1 MYSGK
6 IVFYIVLASVI
17 PTIANIFNPGTVGIP
32 QLIAQIV
39 IAYLLYNLYGT
50 RQYELLD
57 GGFIF
62 KSWLIILF
70 FGAVRAF
77 LINYSSYAGIRDS
90 LLALLNI
97 ATAFCAYLGGLE
109 NTKTYLKAFLII
121 ILPCAIISS
130 LKWDAYG
137 LTDVAHILYPI
148 SLLLLLTP
156 YVSKKC
162 KITLIAITLY
172 SFFHDISVRSNVLLL
187 GFSIILLTLYFI
199 SKYHYKIRFRKITW
213 IACFITPIIF
223 LFLGISGRY
232 NFFTELMSTKINI
245 SGGGKDRTYMV
256 DSRTAV
262 YEDVF
267 RSFDGTGSLIF
278 GNSPVTKIK
287 TQMNIPERK
296 EGRNR
301 TESGFLNI
309 LYYYGIIGILCYM
322 YLSMYASYLAI
333 FRANNKLAT
342 LIGLYVAFKFLF
354 IFIEEPN
361 ITMTT
366 YFAIGLCLN
375 SVFRNMSEDDVKQV
389 MQGKTQ
395 ISLYNKPP
403 LNFVK

>member
-156 YVSKKC
+156 YVSKKWR
-162 KITLIAITLY
+162 ITMIAIALF
-172 SFFHDISVRSNVLLL
+172 SFFHDVSVRSNVLLL
-187 GFSIILLTLYFI
+187 SFSAVLLILYLI
-199 SKYHYKIRFRKITW
+199 SKYNYQIRFRKITW
-213 IACFITPIIF
+213 IACFILPALF

-232 NFFTELMSTKINI
+232 NFFAELMSTNINI
-245 SGGGKDRTYMV
+245 SSGSKDRAYMV

-267 RSFDGTGSLIF
+267 RSFDDAGSLIL
-278 GNSPVTKIK
+278 GNSPVSKIK
-287 TQMNIPERK
+287 TQMNIQDQEK
-296 EGRNR
+296 GRNR

-309 LYYYGIIGILCYM
+309 LYFYGVIGILCYM
-322 YLSMYASYLAI
+322 CLSMYASHLAV
-333 FRANNKLAT
+333 FRSNNRLAT

-354 IFIEEPN
+354 IFIEEPS

-375 SVFRNMSEDDVKQV
+375 PEFRNMEEEEVKQIL
-389 MQGKTQ
+389 QGK
-395 ISLYNKPP
+395 I
-403 LNFVK
+403 

>member
-156 YVSKKC
+156 YVSKKWR
-162 KITLIAITLY
+162 ITMIAIALF
-172 SFFHDISVRSNVLLL
+172 SFFHDVSVRSNVLLL
-187 GFSIILLTLYFI
+187 SFSAVLLILYFI
-199 SKYHYKIRFRKITW
+199 SKYNYQIRFRKITW
-213 IACFITPIIF
+213 IACFILPALF

-232 NFFTELMSTKINI
+232 NFFTELMSTNINI
-245 SGGGKDRTYMV
+245 SSGSKDRAYMV

-267 RSFDGTGSLIF
+267 RSFDDAGSLIL
-278 GNSPVTKIK
+278 GNSPVSKIK
-287 TQMNIPERK
+287 TQMNIQDQEK
-296 EGRNR
+296 GRNR

-309 LYYYGIIGILCYM
+309 LYYYGVIGILCYM
-322 YLSMYASYLAI
+322 CLSMYASHLAV
-333 FRANNKLAT
+333 FRSNNRLAT

-354 IFIEEPN
+354 IFIEEPS

-375 SVFRNMSEDDVKQV
+375 PEFRNMEEEEVKQIL
-389 MQGKTQ
+389 QGK
-395 ISLYNKPP
+395 I
-403 LNFVK
+403 

>member
-17 PTIANIFNPGTVGIP
+17 PIIANIFNPGTVGIP

-156 YVSKKC
+156 YVSKKWR
-162 KITLIAITLY
+162 ITMIAIALF
-172 SFFHDISVRSNVLLL
+172 SFFHDVSVRSNVLLL
-187 GFSIILLTLYFI
+187 SFSAVLLILYFI
-199 SKYHYKIRFRKITW
+199 SKYNYQIRFRKITW
-213 IACFITPIIF
+213 IACFILPALF

-232 NFFTELMSTKINI
+232 NFFAELMSTNINI
-245 SGGGKDRTYMV
+245 SSGSKDRAYMV

-267 RSFDGTGSLIF
+267 RSFDDAGSLIL
-278 GNSPVTKIK
+278 GNSPVSKIK
-287 TQMNIPERK
+287 TQMNIQDQEK
-296 EGRNR
+296 GRNR

-309 LYYYGIIGILCYM
+309 LYYYGVIGILCYM
-322 YLSMYASYLAI
+322 CLSMYASHLAV
-333 FRANNKLAT
+333 FRSNNRLAT

-354 IFIEEPN
+354 IFIEEPS

-375 SVFRNMSEDDVKQV
+375 PEFRNMEEGEVKQIL
-389 MQGKTQ
+389 QGK
-395 ISLYNKPP
+395 I
-403 LNFVK
+403 

>member
-6 IVFYIVLASVI
+6 IVFYIILASVI

-156 YVSKKC
+156 YVSKKWR
-162 KITLIAITLY
+162 ITMIAIALF
-172 SFFHDISVRSNVLLL
+172 SFFHDVSVRSNVLLL
-187 GFSIILLTLYFI
+187 SFSAVLLILYFI
-199 SKYHYKIRFRKITW
+199 SKYNYQIRFRKITW
-213 IACFITPIIF
+213 IACFILPALF

-232 NFFTELMSTKINI
+232 NFFAELISTNINI
-245 SGGGKDRTYMV
+245 SSGSKDRAYMV

-267 RSFDGTGSLIF
+267 RSFDDAGSLIL
-278 GNSPVTKIK
+278 GNSPVSKIK
-287 TQMNIPERK
+287 TQMNIQDQEK
-296 EGRNR
+296 GRNR

-309 LYYYGIIGILCYM
+309 LYFYGVIGILCYM
-322 YLSMYASYLAI
+322 CLSMYASHLAV
-333 FRANNKLAT
+333 FRSNNRLAT

-354 IFIEEPN
+354 IFIEEPS

-375 SVFRNMSEDDVKQV
+375 PEFRNMEEEEVKQIL
-389 MQGKTQ
+389 QGK
-395 ISLYNKPP
+395 I
-403 LNFVK
+403 

>member
-6 IVFYIVLASVI
+6 IVFYIILASVI

-156 YVSKKC
+156 YVSKKWR
-162 KITLIAITLY
+162 ITMIAIALF
-172 SFFHDISVRSNVLLL
+172 SFFHDVSVRSNVLLL
-187 GFSIILLTLYFI
+187 SFSAVLLILYFI
-199 SKYHYKIRFRKITW
+199 SKYNYQIRFRKITW
-213 IACFITPIIF
+213 IACFILPALF

-232 NFFTELMSTKINI
+232 NFFAELMSTNINI
-245 SGGGKDRTYMV
+245 SSGSKDRAYMV

-267 RSFDGTGSLIF
+267 RSFDDAGSLIL
-278 GNSPVTKIK
+278 GNSPVSKIK
-287 TQMNIPERK
+287 TQMNIQDQEK
-296 EGRNR
+296 GRNR

-309 LYYYGIIGILCYM
+309 LYFYGVIGILCYM
-322 YLSMYASYLAI
+322 CLSMYASHLAV
-333 FRANNKLAT
+333 FRSNNRLAT

-354 IFIEEPN
+354 IFIEEPS

-375 SVFRNMSEDDVKQV
+375 PEFRNMEEEEVKQIL
-389 MQGKTQ
+389 QGK
-395 ISLYNKPP
+395 I
-403 LNFVK
+403 

>member
-156 YVSKKC
+156 YISKKWR
-162 KITLIAITLY
+162 ITMIAIALF
-172 SFFHDISVRSNVLLL
+172 SFFHDVSVRSNVLLL
-187 GFSIILLTLYFI
+187 SFSAVLLILYLI
-199 SKYHYKIRFRKITW
+199 SKYNYQIRFRKITW
-213 IACFITPIIF
+213 IACFILPALF

-232 NFFTELMSTKINI
+232 NFFAELMSTNINI
-245 SGGGKDRTYMV
+245 SSGSKDRAYMV

-267 RSFDGTGSLIF
+267 RSFDDAGSLIL
-278 GNSPVTKIK
+278 GNSPVSKIK
-287 TQMNIPERK
+287 TQMNIQDQEK
-296 EGRNR
+296 GRNR

-309 LYYYGIIGILCYM
+309 LYYYGVIGILCYM
-322 YLSMYASYLAI
+322 CLSMYASHLAV
-333 FRANNKLAT
+333 FRSNNRLAT

-354 IFIEEPN
+354 IFIEEPS

-375 SVFRNMSEDDVKQV
+375 PEFRNMEEEEVKQIL
-389 MQGKTQ
+389 QGK
-395 ISLYNKPP
+395 I
-403 LNFVK
+403 

>member
-156 YVSKKC
+156 YVSKKWR
-162 KITLIAITLY
+162 ITMIAIALF
-172 SFFHDISVRSNVLLL
+172 SFFHDVSVRSNVLLL
-187 GFSIILLTLYFI
+187 SFSAVLLILYLI
-199 SKYHYKIRFRKITW
+199 SKYNYQIRFRKITW
-213 IACFITPIIF
+213 IACFILPALF

-232 NFFTELMSTKINI
+232 NFFAELMSTNINI
-245 SGGGKDRTYMV
+245 SSGSKDRAYMV

-267 RSFDGTGSLIF
+267 RSFDDAGSLIL
-278 GNSPVTKIK
+278 GNSPVSKIK
-287 TQMNIPERK
+287 TQMNIQDQEK
-296 EGRNR
+296 GRNR

-309 LYYYGIIGILCYM
+309 LYYYGVIGILCYM
-322 YLSMYASYLAI
+322 CLSMYASHLAV
-333 FRANNKLAT
+333 FRSNNRLAT

-354 IFIEEPN
+354 IFIEEPS

-375 SVFRNMSEDDVKQV
+375 PEFRNMEEEEVKQ
-389 MQGKTQ
+389 KKKKK
-395 ISLYNKPP
+395 I
-403 LNFVK
+403 

>member
-156 YVSKKC
+156 YVSKKWR
-162 KITLIAITLY
+162 ITMIAIALF
-172 SFFHDISVRSNVLLL
+172 SFFHDVSVRSNVLLL
-187 GFSIILLTLYFI
+187 SFSAVLLILYLI
-199 SKYHYKIRFRKITW
+199 SKYNYQIRFRKITW
-213 IACFITPIIF
+213 IACFILPALF

-232 NFFTELMSTKINI
+232 NFFAELMSTNINI
-245 SGGGKDRTYMV
+245 SSGSKDRAYMV

-267 RSFDGTGSLIF
+267 RSFDDAGSLIL
-278 GNSPVTKIK
+278 GNSPVSKIK
-287 TQMNIPERK
+287 TQMNIQDQEK
-296 EGRNR
+296 GRNR

-309 LYYYGIIGILCYM
+309 LYYYGVIGVLFYM
-322 YLSMYASYLAI
+322 CLSMYASHLAV
-333 FRANNKLAT
+333 FRSNNRLAT

-354 IFIEEPN
+354 IFIEEPS

-375 SVFRNMSEDDVKQV
+375 PEFRNMEEEEVKQIL
-389 MQGKTQ
+389 QGK
-395 ISLYNKPP
+395 I
-403 LNFVK
+403 

>member
-1 MYSGK
+1 M
-6 IVFYIVLASVI
+6 
-17 PTIANIFNPGTVGIP
+17 
-32 QLIAQIV
+32 
-39 IAYLLYNLYGT
+39 
-50 RQYELLD
+50 
-57 GGFIF
+57 
-62 KSWLIILF
+62 
-70 FGAVRAF
+70 
-77 LINYSSYAGIRDS
+77 
-90 LLALLNI
+90 LALLNI
-97 ATAFCAYLGGLE
+97 ATVYCIYLGGLQ
-109 NTKTYLKAFLII
+109 NTKNYLKAFFII
-121 ILPCAIISS
+121 TLPCAIISS
-130 LKWDAYG
+130 VKWNAYG

-148 SLLLLLTP
+148 SLFLLLIP

-287 TQMNIPERK
+287 TQMNITERK

>member
-97 ATAFCAYLGGLE
+97 STAFCAYLGGLE

-156 YVSKKC
+156 YVSKKWR
-162 KITLIAITLY
+162 ITMIAIALF
-172 SFFHDISVRSNVLLL
+172 SFFHDVSVRSNVLLL
-187 GFSIILLTLYFI
+187 SFSAVLLILYFI
-199 SKYHYKIRFRKITW
+199 SKYNYQIRFRKITW
-213 IACFITPIIF
+213 IACFILPALF

-232 NFFTELMSTKINI
+232 NFFAELISTNINI
-245 SGGGKDRTYMV
+245 SSGSKDRAYMV

-267 RSFDGTGSLIF
+267 RSFDDAGSLIL
-278 GNSPVTKIK
+278 GNSPVSKIK
-287 TQMNIPERK
+287 TQMNIQDQEK
-296 EGRNR
+296 GRNR

-309 LYYYGIIGILCYM
+309 LYFYGVIGILCYM
-322 YLSMYASYLAI
+322 CLSMYASHLAV
-333 FRANNKLAT
+333 FRSNNRLAT

-354 IFIEEPN
+354 IFIEEPS

-375 SVFRNMSEDDVKQV
+375 PEFRNMEEEEVKQIL
-389 MQGKTQ
+389 QGK
-395 ISLYNKPP
+395 I
-403 LNFVK
+403 

>member
-156 YVSKKC
+156 YVSKKWR
-162 KITLIAITLY
+162 ITMIAIALF
-172 SFFHDISVRSNVLLL
+172 SFFHDVSVRSNVLLL
-187 GFSIILLTLYFI
+187 SFSAVLLILYLI
-199 SKYHYKIRFRKITW
+199 SKYNYQIRFRKITW
-213 IACFITPIIF
+213 IACFILPALF

-232 NFFTELMSTKINI
+232 NFFAELMSTNINI
-245 SGGGKDRTYMV
+245 SSGSKDRAYMV

-267 RSFDGTGSLIF
+267 RSFDDAGSLIL
-278 GNSPVTKIK
+278 GNSPVSKIK
-287 TQMNIPERK
+287 TQMNIQDQEK
-296 EGRNR
+296 GRNR

-309 LYYYGIIGILCYM
+309 LYYYGVIGILCYM
-322 YLSMYASYLAI
+322 CLSMYASHLAV
-333 FRANNKLAT
+333 FRSNNRLAT

-354 IFIEEPN
+354 IFIEEPS

-375 SVFRNMSEDDVKQV
+375 PEFRNMEEEEVKQIL
-389 MQGKTQ
+389 QGK
-395 ISLYNKPP
+395 I
-403 LNFVK
+403 

>member
-156 YVSKKC
+156 YVSKKWR
-162 KITLIAITLY
+162 ITMIAIALF
-172 SFFHDISVRSNVLLL
+172 SFFHDVSVRSNVLLL
-187 GFSIILLTLYFI
+187 SFSAVLLILYFI
-199 SKYHYKIRFRKITW
+199 SKYNYQIRFRKITW
-213 IACFITPIIF
+213 IACFILPVLF

-232 NFFTELMSTKINI
+232 NFFAELISTNINI
-245 SGGGKDRTYMV
+245 SSGSKDRAYMV

-267 RSFDGTGSLIF
+267 RSFDDAGSLIL
-278 GNSPVTKIK
+278 GNSPVSKIK
-287 TQMNIPERK
+287 TQMNIQDQEK
-296 EGRNR
+296 GRNR

-309 LYYYGIIGILCYM
+309 LYFYGVIGILCYM
-322 YLSMYASYLAI
+322 CLSMYASHLAV
-333 FRANNKLAT
+333 FRSNNRLAT

-354 IFIEEPN
+354 IFIEEPS

-375 SVFRNMSEDDVKQV
+375 PEFRNMEEEEVKQIL
-389 MQGKTQ
+389 QGK
-395 ISLYNKPP
+395 I
-403 LNFVK
+403 

>member
-148 SLLLLLTP
+148 SLFLLLIP

-287 TQMNIPERK
+287 TQMNITERK

>member
-130 LKWDAYG
+130 LKWDAHG

-156 YVSKKC
+156 YVSKKWR
-162 KITLIAITLY
+162 ITMIAIALF
-172 SFFHDISVRSNVLLL
+172 SFFHDVSVRSNVLLL
-187 GFSIILLTLYFI
+187 SFSAVLLILYLI
-199 SKYHYKIRFRKITW
+199 SKYNYQIRFRKITW
-213 IACFITPIIF
+213 IACFILPALF

-232 NFFTELMSTKINI
+232 NFFAELISTNINI
-245 SGGGKDRTYMV
+245 SSGSKDRAYMV

-267 RSFDGTGSLIF
+267 HSFDDAGSLIL
-278 GNSPVTKIK
+278 GNSPVSKIK
-287 TQMNIPERK
+287 TQMNIQDQEK
-296 EGRNR
+296 GRNR

-309 LYYYGIIGILCYM
+309 LYFYGVIGILCYM
-322 YLSMYASYLAI
+322 CLSMYASHLAV
-333 FRANNKLAT
+333 FRSNNRLAT

-354 IFIEEPN
+354 IFIEEPS

-375 SVFRNMSEDDVKQV
+375 PEFRNMEEEEVKQIL
-389 MQGKTQ
+389 QGK
-395 ISLYNKPP
+395 I
-403 LNFVK
+403 